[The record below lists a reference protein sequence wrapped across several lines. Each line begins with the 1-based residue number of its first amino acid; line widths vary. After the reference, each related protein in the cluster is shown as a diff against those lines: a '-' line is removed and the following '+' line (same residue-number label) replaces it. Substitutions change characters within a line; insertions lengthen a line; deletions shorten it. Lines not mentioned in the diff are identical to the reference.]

1 MSRLKPL
8 ILFSLLLPPAVML
21 SGCLRKS
28 KVEAAEKKD
37 ATSSPKSVPFR
48 FGVSRVLTLPAGTR
62 FAVMVPP
69 KGPGTGSTLEGE
81 LVAPIAAYTETVV
94 PRGARVVTE
103 MSEPVG
109 KGEVVVRAT
118 QIRLKNGKVVN
129 ISSDEPKV
137 VADSAEKLVSF
148 RLTNAVQVT
157 VER

>member
-1 MSRLKPL
+1 L
-8 ILFSLLLPPAVML
+8 ISLLLVPAALTL

-28 KVEAAEKKD
+28 KVEAAAAEKEK
-37 ATSSPKSVPFR
+37 SPVQKSVPFK

-62 FAVMVPP
+62 FAVMVPA
-69 KGPGTGSTLEGE
+69 KGPGMGSTLEGE
-81 LVAPIAAYTETVV
+81 LAAPISAYTETVV
-94 PRGARVVTE
+94 PRGTRVVTE
-103 MSEPVG
+103 ISDPA
-109 KGEVVVRAT
+109 KGDTQVSVRAT